1 MPDVRDG
8 LRDGLQAALE
18 GAGVVPAPVEIAIE
32 RPRDRSHGEWSSNVA
47 LAAAKAASRPPRQ
60 LAEQIVAHLSAEPPP
75 HVVAVEAAGPGFVN
89 FRLAPSWLHEV
100 LAEVIAAGVDGY
112 ARSDLGSGRSVSV
125 EFVSANP
132 TGPLHAGHGRWA
144 AYGDSLCRLLEHC
157 GYRVTREFYVNDRGR
172 QIDLYTASLAAR
184 SRGEEPPDDGY
195 HGDYVAEWAAE
206 MPAGADARR
215 WGLERARRDQTET
228 LAAMNVAFD
237 LYTSESTLVGR
248 GAMDEVLGELRD
260 RAMVYEQDG
269 AVWLRTGDL
278 GDSADRVVVK
288 SDSEPTYFLPDI
300 AYHHEKFSRGDLV
313 IDILGADHHG
323 YVPRMRAALAALGH
337 DREAYEAVIGQN
349 VTLRRGGVEV
359 RLSKRAG
366 DMVIVSELLDEVG
379 PDVTRLVYLL
389 QSIDTTQTID
399 IDVDVDGLGRVDGLQ
414 QVHEPGH
421 VRTDLVEQLRDDH
434 HVARSLRQPYLDP
447 APAQGHVLADHSL
460 ICLTVMAERGQS
472 GPHARD
478 VAVVV
483 GTENVDH
490 EIAPGELLVVVGDV
504 GEEVGGLG
512 VALDDHPIGAVA
524 EVSGAEPHRAV
535 LLVDHGAV
543 PQLAENLIHRSP
555 ANQRGLAGVEVE
567 SHVHGGQGLG
577 LIPAGPLQP
586 PPAGVGASGHL
597 GRPLGHIVAVVAVVG
612 RLLPS
617 APGRQRGRVQ
627 VDLAAAVVHVELP
640 GHPVAAVFQQPAQR
654 VAVGGPPSV
663 AGVQRAGRVGRH
675 ELHAHRAARAQVA
688 AGVAVDARSDDL
700 SQHLVQPA
708 RGQAEVHEARPGG
721 LDRHNMRGRLG
732 TQVSHD
738 LLGELAGWTA
748 RRLGCG
754 QRHIRRPLAVGA
766 VPGPFDGD
774 LDGRGDDAGS
784 FQSRLQPVPQA
795 VANIRHRPILP
806 GGPIPAGEPRADSMA
821 GPAPVAQGIE
831 QRPPE
836 PCAQV
841 RILPGA
847 HDRHGRRACAGQEA
861 PLDLP
866 VEGTAR
872 RGHHL
877 GAVHRL
883 RGVRDRLPPP
893 RHRLHPRA
901 RRLQALPP
909 RGRRVRTR

>member
-399 IDVDVDGLGRVDGLQ
+399 IDVVSAQSAENPVYYVQYAHARIHSLGRVAGARGVQRNPLEEVDLTVL
-414 QVHEPGH
+414 VHERELDVLRALAGLPDTVAAAMRARAPH
-421 VRTDLVEQLRDDH
+421 QVTAWARELASAFHRFWHDCPILRDD
-434 HVARSLRQPYLDP
+434 VAEDLRQARLSLVE
-447 APAQGHVLADHSL
+447 ATRIGLA
-460 ICLTVMAERGQS
+460 
-472 GPHARD
+472 
-478 VAVVV
+478 VALA
-483 GTENVDH
+483 
-490 EIAPGELLVVVGDV
+490 I
-504 GEEVGGLG
+504 LG
-512 VALDDHPIGAVA
+512 V
-524 EVSGAEPHRAV
+524 
-535 LLVDHGAV
+535 
-543 PQLAENLIHRSP
+543 
-555 ANQRGLAGVEVE
+555 
-567 SHVHGGQGLG
+567 
-577 LIPAGPLQP
+577 
-586 PPAGVGASGHL
+586 
-597 GRPLGHIVAVVAVVG
+597 
-612 RLLPS
+612 S
-617 APGRQRGRVQ
+617 AP
-627 VDLAAAVVHVELP
+627 E
-640 GHPVAAVFQQPAQR
+640 
-654 VAVGGPPSV
+654 
-663 AGVQRAGRVGRH
+663 
-675 ELHAHRAARAQVA
+675 
-688 AGVAVDARSDDL
+688 
-700 SQHLVQPA
+700 
-708 RGQAEVHEARPGG
+708 
-721 LDRHNMRGRLG
+721 RL
-732 TQVSHD
+732 
-738 LLGELAGWTA
+738 
-748 RRLGCG
+748 
-754 QRHIRRPLAVGA
+754 
-766 VPGPFDGD
+766 
-774 LDGRGDDAGS
+774 
-784 FQSRLQPVPQA
+784 
-795 VANIRHRPILP
+795 
-806 GGPIPAGEPRADSMA
+806 
-821 GPAPVAQGIE
+821 
-831 QRPPE
+831 
-836 PCAQV
+836 
-841 RILPGA
+841 
-847 HDRHGRRACAGQEA
+847 
-861 PLDLP
+861 
-866 VEGTAR
+866 
-872 RGHHL
+872 
-877 GAVHRL
+877 
-883 RGVRDRLPPP
+883 
-893 RHRLHPRA
+893 
-901 RRLQALPP
+901 
-909 RGRRVRTR
+909 